1 MNYDIQN
8 KHFEY
13 IHTRKASLIV
23 ENIEKYNTPWKAFS
37 TPFSVLYMYEYSFCV
52 KKKGRSFLYKDG
64 HVHTMLACS
73 QQLILQNL
81 VSNLN

>member
-37 TPFSVLYMYEYSFCV
+37 TPFSVIYMYEYSLC
-52 KKKGRSFLYKDG
+52 
-64 HVHTMLACS
+64 
-73 QQLILQNL
+73 
-81 VSNLN
+81 

>member
-37 TPFSVLYMYEYSFCV
+37 TPFSVIYMYE
-52 KKKGRSFLYKDG
+52 YKDG

-81 VSNLN
+81 VI

>member
-37 TPFSVLYMYEYSFCV
+37 TPFSVIYMYEYSFCV
-52 KKKGRSFLYKDG
+52 KKKAG
-64 HVHTMLACS
+64 HFYTKMDMSIQCLHVANS
-73 QQLILQNL
+73 
-81 VSNLN
+81 